1 LELRRNDR
9 IRSVFQPACRRLRKL
24 PAMTTTPTVF
34 VVDDDPAVLH
44 SLQTLL
50 DSQGL
55 TSECYPSAEAFL
67 DAVDARRPGCLVA
80 DLRMPG
86 VTGIQLLQHLADNRQ
101 SRPTVVI
108 SGFAEVSSVVQSMKL
123 GAIDVLEKPFHPAKL
138 LSAVRNALD
147 ADVHRRA
154 RSVEQRQA
162 LDRVEGLSADERA
175 VLAGIARGLTNR
187 EIADELDVSLRTVQF
202 RRSSL
207 MAALQVKSKS
217 ELIELVQR
225 ANWPGV

>member
-1 LELRRNDR
+1 
-9 IRSVFQPACRRLRKL
+9 
-24 PAMTTTPTVF
+24 MTHSPTVF

-55 TSECYPSAEAFL
+55 RSECFSSAEEFL
-67 DAVDARRPGCLVA
+67 ESVDAQSPGCLVA

-86 VTGIQLLQHLADNRQ
+86 VTGLQLLQHLAEKRQ
-101 SRPTVVI
+101 GRPTVVI

-123 GAIDVLEKPFHPAKL
+123 GAIDVLEKPFHPGRFL
-138 LSAVRNALD
+138 TAVRNALQ
-147 ADVHRRA
+147 ADDQQRA
-154 RSVEQRQA
+154 RSVQQQQA
-162 LDRVEGLSADERA
+162 LERIEALSADERS

-207 MAALQVKSKS
+207 MTTLGLKSKA
-217 ELIELVQR
+217 EMIELVQQ
-225 ANWPGV
+225 AGWPIT

>member
-1 LELRRNDR
+1 
-9 IRSVFQPACRRLRKL
+9 
-24 PAMTTTPTVF
+24 MTHPPTVF

-55 TSECYPSAEAFL
+55 RSECFSSAEAFL
-67 DAVDARRPGCLVA
+67 EAVDPQRPGCLVA

-86 VTGIQLLQHLADNRQ
+86 VTGLQLLQRLAEKRQ
-101 SRPTVVI
+101 GRPTVVI

-123 GAIDVLEKPFHPAKL
+123 GAIDVIEKPFHPGKFL
-138 LSAVRNALD
+138 VAVRNALA
-147 ADVHRRA
+147 ADERQRA
-154 RSVEQRQA
+154 RSVQQHQA
-162 LDRVEGLSADERA
+162 LERIEALSADERA
-175 VLAGIARGLTNR
+175 VLGGIVRGLTNR

-207 MAALQVKSKS
+207 MTSLGLKSKA
-217 ELIELVQR
+217 EMIELVQQ
-225 ANWPGV
+225 AGWSITE